1 MGRWTGGAADRGGVV
16 GLGGGASG
24 VAAGERGGWG
34 REAARPGQGRSAL
47 LRSESTLHGGEL
59 STSGAGYKTHGRFLE
74 HFFGILL
81 KCGPGRRAKPRLAA
95 PSTLF
100 HPKQRG
106 TVSGIPA

>member
-24 VAAGERGGWG
+24 GAGGERGGWA
-34 REAARPGQGRSAL
+34 REAASPGQGRSAL

-74 HFFGILL
+74 HFFEIFL

-95 PSTLF
+95 PSSPL
-100 HPKQRG
+100 PPLARPGQ
-106 TVSGIPA
+106 